1 MGARQSFYVESLGE
15 SSTTSS
21 DWQNKLSL
29 SFTPDANADYFVS
42 ASAGFTNSSGT
53 DNHVGWVTLY
63 HVEAD
68 TVLSEQSVQRQE
80 ASSPQDYFPFFT
92 FARLSFGA
100 SPAEQTIML
109 AYNSSH
115 AGDTTKIKDA
125 RLLAIKADAADQ
137 YATNDAIANN
147 GGDINYQ
154 TRTILTFTPATTGDY
169 LVLACCSLSADV
181 NAAEA
186 KAQLNYVTGATTF
199 GDKLLH
205 VKDDVEMHNFAWM
218 EKLNLAN
225 SSQTF
230 RLEWK
235 SVGGEL
241 AWIGYARI
249 AALRLDRFDNHY
261 FASNQSVQNTTS
273 NTDTDFLTLTQTPL
287 ALQHA
292 IIAVAHCN
300 SASTTVTGYLNLHQ
314 GSTIQE
320 WNRESPGA
328 AGYFSAGLAQ
338 RATLAAVATAWKWR
352 ARAETA
358 GTTVNVGN
366 LAIAVLQLEATP
378 AASARRRYMAVAA

>member
-15 SSTTSS
+15 SSTTSI
-21 DWQNKLSL
+21 DAQDKLTL
-29 SFTPDANADYFVS
+29 EFTPDANSSYFVF

-53 DNHVGWVTLY
+53 DNHVGWVALY

-68 TVLSEQSVQRQE
+68 TVLSEQAVQRQE

-92 FARLSFGA
+92 SLGSA
-100 SPAEQTIML
+100 SAPRRASRTIIL
-109 AYNSSH
+109 QYYSSN

-137 YATNDAIANN
+137 YATTDAIDNN
-147 GGDINYQ
+147 GGDTNYQ
-154 TRTILTFTPATTGDY
+154 TRTTLTFTPATTGDY

-181 NAAEA
+181 NGAEL
-186 KAQLNYVTGATTF
+186 KAQLNYVTGSTSY

-205 VKDDVEMHNFAWM
+205 VKDDVEMNNFAWM
-218 EKLNLAN
+218 EKLNLSN
-225 SSQTF
+225 SSKTF

-235 SVGGEL
+235 SVAGEL

-249 AALRLDRFDNHY
+249 AALRLDKFDNHY

-273 NTDTDFLTLTQTPL
+273 NTDTDFLTLTQHRWRCSMRSSRLPIATPRRPRSP
-287 ALQHA
+287 ATSIFTRGA
-292 IIAVAHCN
+292 P
-300 SASTTVTGYLNLHQ
+300 S
-314 GSTIQE
+314 QE

-338 RATLAAVATAWKWR
+338 RETLSAVSTTWKWR

-378 AASARRRYMAVAA
+378 AAARRRYMALAG